1 VATGVVTMSVRPATG
16 FAVALLVVA
25 SVAWAQGLPRLAEVE
40 LGFRG
45 VPVADAWNPVR
56 LLLRDV
62 GDGRF
67 TLVVDQGSLRQG
79 ALPWTVVL
87 PVTGGGGVRTVDL
100 DLYLPTWRTLRWTVE
115 AGGAILASGSLA
127 RADADRRPVDLVV
140 SSRPGDVASSL
151 PGRVLDVSGADLPA
165 RAAAYDGVRS
175 IWLDGSAPRPG
186 LASLAAAAAAGAV
199 VVVQGEARDDPELA
213 GLRSA
218 AAAAGGWWAV
228 GAGGWWFGDPPSDV
242 QLTAGR
248 LDLTALA
255 TAFAAAGGVALPPSP
270 PPTSVAL
277 VVALY
282 VVLIAV
288 AWRIGGRVG
297 AVTWVWVMLAAITL
311 SLTTWRPDG
320 PTAAEVREL
329 RVGAGGLAVEQR
341 AYDLLTLPAGPVSVP
356 AVARPTAAVTGRV
369 EVGATPRT
377 VVELDRWRGI
387 TVLEAPRATDARLA
401 WGPDGRPRVQGDTD
415 LSDVRVVGLGA
426 WRRLAPGATP
436 ADPSDPPGSTALEA
450 TFEALLP
457 TGTAWARSATGWH
470 VLPPLAGRFEGTVRR

>member
-1 VATGVVTMSVRPATG
+1 MTPRRSAWLSA
-16 FAVALLVVA
+16 ALLVVG
-25 SVAWAQGLPRLAEVE
+25 SIAWGQGLPRLAEVE

-45 VPVADAWNPVR
+45 APVADAWNPVR

-67 TLVVDQGSLRQG
+67 TLIVDQGSLRQG

-87 PVTGGGGVRTVDL
+87 PVRGGGGVRTVDV

-140 SSRPGDVASSL
+140 SSRPGDVASAL
-151 PGRVLDVSGADLPA
+151 PGRVLDVGAADLPA

-175 IWLDGSAPRPG
+175 VWIDGSAPRPG

-199 VVVQGEARDDPELA
+199 VVVQGDAQDDPELV
-213 GLRSA
+213 GLRA
-218 AAAAGGWWAV
+218 AAAASGGWWAV
-228 GAGGWWFGDPPSDV
+228 GAGGWWFGDPPTDV
-242 QLTAGR
+242 ELTAGR

-255 TAFAAAGGVALPPSP
+255 TAFAAVAGVALPPSP

-277 VVALY
+277 VAAAY
-282 VVLIAV
+282 VLLIAV

-297 AVTWVWVMLAAITL
+297 VVTWVWVMLAAITL
-311 SLTTWRPDG
+311 GVTSWRPDH
-320 PTAAEVREL
+320 PTEVEVRDL
-329 RVGAGGLAVEQR
+329 RVGAGGLAVQQR

-356 AVARPTAAVTGRV
+356 AVARPAAPVVGRV
-369 EVGATPRT
+369 DVGDPPTT
-377 VVELDRWRGI
+377 VVELDRWRG
-387 TVLEAPRATDARLA
+387 TTLLEAPRATDARLS
-401 WGPDGRPRVQGDTD
+401 WGPDGRPRVEGDGA
-415 LSDVRVVGLGA
+415 LVDVRVVGLGA
-426 WRRLAPGATP
+426 WSRLAPGATP
-436 ADPSDPPGSTALEA
+436 AEPRDPPVSTPLEA

-457 TGTAWARSATGWH
+457 AGTAWARSATGWH
-470 VLPPLAGRFEGTVRR
+470 VLPPLAGRFEGAVRP